1 MGGRVLLPVLHE
13 AETITS
19 GSGTTM
25 RFNCGDGHLSHS
37 HGFKVVGGLR
47 PGAGCFWASGP
58 RCQARLDGRACG
70 RDGTQRDDSEYSHML
85 FCSELRYASI
95 VNLCVIRPVS
105 QRNAPG
111 SSTSY
116 GLEGL
121 RLCRG
126 HLDPGH
132 IVQQL
137 FVVQEHRMYALTF
150 SLRWNQETTSPKSC
164 LIRAQRS
171 AQVKP
176 LSRILITMMCDISL
190 YVRPSGYTNLHRT

>member
-19 GSGTTM
+19 ESGTTM

-58 RCQARLDGRACG
+58 RCQARLDGCACG
-70 RDGTQRDDSEYSHML
+70 RDGTQRDDSECGHML
-85 FCSELRYASI
+85 FCSKLRYASI

-105 QRNAPG
+105 QRNVPD

-116 GLEGL
+116 GLAGL
-121 RLCRG
+121 RLRTG
-126 HLDPGH
+126 RLDPGH
-132 IVQQL
+132 VVQQL
-137 FVVQEHRMYALTF
+137 VEVQRAPHVRPYFLPPLESRNDIPQILPYTC
-150 SLRWNQETTSPKSC
+150 STTSTS
-164 LIRAQRS
+164 QT
-171 AQVKP
+171 P
-176 LSRILITMMCDISL
+176 LSLE
-190 YVRPSGYTNLHRT
+190 